1 LYCLTVLVELIFNLS
16 YSDQIMKPRLF
27 LICALV
33 FVGLIDPVL
42 PPVFE
47 SSFALAGGGNGQSS
61 ETVKKKKKKK
71 KKKNRN
77 PAQPAVADPVG
88 VQIQPGDQLDQE
100 ECAQVL
106 EEMDSEELRE
116 RVSVRLEGIDPK
128 EAEEKDLSF
137 LIGRF
142 FETSKR
148 LAQEKEPMPN
158 WLATTLRRA
167 PVVGAIG
174 AGCVASFCLQYHGI
188 TAISEFM
195 SRKITLPL
203 FNAVTGCTLQLTES
217 GVCSI
222 WPRIGANLVVHTIP
236 IFYAGTLRDRLVDG
250 MVSLSYN
257 GTRACVSSYIA
268 YRNRFIQTAEF
279 RLFGE
284 LIRDALV
291 LESRAD
297 ELRTLPETQRRL
309 LFQAAARIGLV
320 PLMRVALDPE
330 NLDEKAILDS
340 LPVQEDVCSICRE
353 SFSNLDPADPSG
365 RDTLVKSNCNHYFH
379 RSCLTTWFQST
390 GNISCPNC
398 RADSLPLL
406 EVDQAWK
413 ANELDPK

>member
-1 LYCLTVLVELIFNLS
+1 
-16 YSDQIMKPRLF
+16 MKSRLF
-27 LICALV
+27 LIGVLV
-33 FVGLIDPVL
+33 FVGFIDPVL

-47 SSFALAGGGNGQSS
+47 SSFAFAGGGNGQSS
-61 ETVKKKKKKK
+61 DTVKKKKKKK
-71 KKKNRN
+71 KKKNRSL
-77 PAQPAVADPVG
+77 AQPAGADPVV
-88 VQIQPGDQLDQE
+88 VQHQPGDPLVPV

-106 EEMDSEELRE
+106 EEMDSEALRE
-116 RVSVRLEGIDPK
+116 RVSVRLEGIDPQ
-128 EAEEKDLSF
+128 EAEERDLSF
-137 LIGRF
+137 LIDRF

-167 PVVGAIG
+167 PWVGAIG
-174 AGCVASFCLQYHGI
+174 AGCVVSFCLQHYGI
-188 TAISEFM
+188 TAMSEFM
-195 SRKITLPL
+195 SRRITLPL

-217 GVCSI
+217 GVCSL
-222 WPRIGANLVVHTIP
+222 WPRIGVNLAVHTVP
-236 IFYAGTLRDRLVDG
+236 ILYAGTLRDRLVQR
-250 MVSLSYN
+250 MVSLSYE

-268 YRNRFIQTAEF
+268 YRNSFIQSAEF

-297 ELRTLPETQRRL
+297 ELRTLPELQRRL

-330 NLDEKAILDS
+330 HLDEKAILDS
-340 LPVQEDVCSICRE
+340 LPAQEDVCSICRE
-353 SFSNLDPADPSG
+353 SFSNLNPEDASG

-379 RSCLTTWFQST
+379 RTCLTTWVQST

-398 RADSLPLL
+398 RADSLPFL

-413 ANELDPK
+413 AKELDPK